1 MLAGEMN
8 VPAAAKHFSTET
20 IKLGER
26 GLRKRVSS
34 MQAKLERQGT
44 SVLGKRRRDEDT
56 PK

>member
-1 MLAGEMN
+1 MN